1 MDYLKYVAFA
11 VNVNITSYL
20 CELSNRMGGLKS
32 KIQLLISRTELPC
45 NLRGLNFLVFSLE
58 NENL

>member
-1 MDYLKYVAFA
+1 MDYLKYVALA
-11 VNVNITSYL
+11 VNVNINSYL

-32 KIQLLISRTELPC
+32 KIQLLISRTELPGS
-45 NLRGLNFLVFSLE
+45 LFGLDFLVFILK